1 MPQIREE
8 RRPWQK
14 VALRGAGLQGGRAV
28 GNNPLPHLN
37 RMAVQALLAD
47 AERVLALSDVGDVGG
62 SHEVLTMTVE
72 NARHN
77 YHDMIRRRKP
87 LMLTETEE
95 ERFQD
100 IMARLQARIRL
111 YEQSA

>member
-1 MPQIREE
+1 M
-8 RRPWQK
+8 
-14 VALRGAGLQGGRAV
+14 QGGRAV

-47 AERVLALSDVGDVGG
+47 AERVLALADVGDVGG
-62 SHEVLTMTVE
+62 NHEVRTMTVE

-77 YHDMIRRRKP
+77 YRDMMRRRKP
-87 LMLTETEE
+87 LMLTESEE
-95 ERFQD
+95 SRFQN

>member
-1 MPQIREE
+1 M
-8 RRPWQK
+8 
-14 VALRGAGLQGGRAV
+14 GADRQGGRAV

-47 AERVLALSDVGDVGG
+47 AERVPALSDVGDVGG
-62 SHEVLTMTVE
+62 NREILTMTVE

-77 YHDMIRRRKP
+77 YEDMMRRRKP
-87 LMLTETEE
+87 LKLTETEE
-95 ERFQD
+95 MQFQD
-100 IMARLQARIRL
+100 IMAGLQSRIRL